1 MLPTLLKSQ
10 GDFKKMQK
18 SFWAEKR
25 SFSPSISFCSFH
37 LCFSFI
43 SYFFLNDLCHSS
55 FSAEFDFRTYDP
67 EGVIFF
73 AGGHLNSSWI
83 VLAMHH
89 GKLELQ
95 LKYGTVSRVTSSGPI
110 VNDGQWRKVG
120 GFSAMNRNTVYIS
133 FST

>member
-1 MLPTLLKSQ
+1 MILQQRFQALLTLIYSCPL
-10 GDFKKMQK
+10 
-18 SFWAEKR
+18 
-25 SFSPSISFCSFH
+25 
-37 LCFSFI
+37 LT
-43 SYFFLNDLCHSS
+43 S
-55 FSAEFDFRTYDP
+55 FSAEFDFRTYDA

-95 LKYGTVSRVTSSGPI
+95 LKYGSVSRVTSSGPV

-120 GFSAMNRNTVYIS
+120 HFTLSLAAICSLKTL
-133 FST
+133 

>member
-1 MLPTLLKSQ
+1 MCPEIPFDKLMDKHTALHQ
-10 GDFKKMQK
+10 
-18 SFWAEKR
+18 
-25 SFSPSISFCSFH
+25 H
-37 LCFSFI
+37 LCFSLSPLLRFT
-43 SYFFLNDLCHSS
+43 
-55 FSAEFDFRTYDP
+55 AEFDFRTYDA

-89 GKLELQ
+89 GRLELQ

-120 GFSAMNRNTVYIS
+120 WL
-133 FST
+133 

>member
-1 MLPTLLKSQ
+1 MSY
-10 GDFKKMQK
+10 
-18 SFWAEKR
+18 SR
-25 SFSPSISFCSFH
+25 SPF
-37 LCFSFI
+37 
-43 SYFFLNDLCHSS
+43 SS

-83 VLAMHH
+83 VLAMHN

-95 LKYGTVSRVTSSGPI
+95 LKYGTVSRVTSSGPV

-120 GFSAMNRNTVYIS
+120 S
-133 FST
+133 FSVMNCNTLSAPASSVDWKQLKCLVPFSDLGGGAGPESGD